1 MFSCQLD
8 KEKLTELSIVDPFN
22 FDIEVKKMKRQ
33 DVKDD
38 PKLLDKL
45 VSLLVDQFTL
55 IVLPSS
61 SMNLSCS
68 KDNLIQINIILKY
81 RLII

>member
-1 MFSCQLD
+1 MFQMFSCQLD

-38 PKLLDKL
+38 PNLLDKF
-45 VSLLVDQFTL
+45 VSLLIDKFTFM
-55 IVLPSS
+55 VYS
-61 SMNLSCS
+61 
-68 KDNLIQINIILKY
+68 
-81 RLII
+81 